1 MQTIMQT
8 KIADRQAYANA
19 PVVGLSPKVL
29 AWSTAHPAEYQWL
42 TDNADSFGFAASLLQ
57 SLRKWGSLTPNQ
69 HAAVQRILVKRKI
82 QADRH
87 ASAPAVSLA
96 PVEAAFDKAK
106 AAGIKYPKLRLDV
119 FTFSPAG
126 ATSKNAGAVYVKEG
140 DTYLGKVLNGKLF
153 AVSACTPQQE
163 DAIVAVAAD
172 PMSAAIAYGKRFGKC
187 SVCARTLTDAES
199 IARGIG
205 PVCATRFGW

>member
-1 MQTIMQT
+1 MQT
-8 KIADRQAYANA
+8 KLQTQMADRQAYANA
-19 PVVGLSPKVL
+19 PVMGLSPKVL
-29 AWSTAHPAEYQWL
+29 AWSTANPAEWQWL
-42 TDNADSFGFAASLLQ
+42 VDNADSFEFAASLMQ
-57 SLRKWGSLTPNQ
+57 SLRKWGSLTIGQ
-69 HAAVQRILVKRKI
+69 HTAVQRIIAKRKI

-87 ASAPAVSLA
+87 ASAPTVSLA
-96 PVEAAFDKAK
+96 PIESAFDKAK

-172 PMSAAIAYGKRFGKC
+172 PMNAAIAYGKRFGKC
-187 SVCARTLTDAES
+187 SICARTLTDAES
-199 IARGIG
+199 IARGMG
-205 PVCATRFGW
+205 AVCATRFGW

>member
-1 MQTIMQT
+1 MQTRLHTIM
-8 KIADRQAYANA
+8 ADRAAYANA
-19 PVVGLSPKVL
+19 PTTTMSPRMG
-29 AWSTAHPAEYQWL
+29 AWIAANPAAYDWL
-42 TDNADSFGFAASLLQ
+42 IDNCDSFDFAASLLS

-69 HAAVQRILVKRKI
+69 LAAVQRILVKRQI

-87 ASAPAVSLA
+87 AAAPAVSLA
-96 PVEAAFDKAK
+96 PVESAFDKAK

-119 FTFSPAG
+119 FTFSPAS

-140 DTYLGKVLNGKLF
+140 DTYLGKVLGGKLF

-163 DAIVAVAAD
+163 QAIVAVAAD
-172 PMSAAIAYGKRFGKC
+172 PAAAAIAYGKRFGKC
-187 SVCARTLTDAES
+187 SVCARTLSDADS
-199 IARGIG
+199 INRGIG

>member
-1 MQTIMQT
+1 MQT
-8 KIADRQAYANA
+8 KLQTQMADRQAYANA

-29 AWSTAHPAEYQWL
+29 AWSNANPAEYQWL
-42 TDNADSFGFAASLLQ
+42 VDNADSFEFAASLMQ
-57 SLRKWGSLTPNQ
+57 SLRKWGSLTVNQ

-163 DAIVAVAAD
+163 EAIVAVAAD
-172 PMSAAIAYGKRFGKC
+172 PMNAAIAYGKRFGKC
-187 SVCARTLTDAES
+187 AVCARTLTDADS
-199 IARGIG
+199 IAQGIG